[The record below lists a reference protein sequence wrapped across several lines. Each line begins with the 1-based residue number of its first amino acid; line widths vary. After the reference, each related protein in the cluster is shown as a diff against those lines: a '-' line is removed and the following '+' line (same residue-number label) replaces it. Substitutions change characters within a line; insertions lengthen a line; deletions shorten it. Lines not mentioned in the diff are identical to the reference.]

1 MVGRRFDPCWEN
13 SDFFFQAACVTL
25 NEHLFLSDIKI
36 LLFFCLGSS
45 LCTDAVSLVKDIIG
59 IMDAF
64 LDVNKSQ
71 YSGKDTLATVIKK
84 IRKEVSL
91 PLKVLIKLSL

>member
-36 LLFFCLGSS
+36 LLFLFLGSS

-84 IRKEVSL
+84 IRKEVSCH
-91 PLKVLIKLSL
+91 

>member
-13 SDFFFQAACVTL
+13 SDFFFQATCVTL
-25 NEHLFLSDIKI
+25 NE
-36 LLFFCLGSS
+36 LLVSLRYQNSSVFFLGSS

-84 IRKEVSL
+84 IRKEVSCH
-91 PLKVLIKLSL
+91 